1 MNEKR
6 GEQVGTSANHLH
18 PLYHSTKPINITD
31 IIRNDTIYDETR
43 LDESFDINKRPFR
56 SATMGRADS
65 HVAMTNSNFEHRNAI
80 TFNLATDSLLKEQ
93 FSPAEMVNQILNSVS
108 KCNSLLT

>member
-1 MNEKR
+1 MKR
-6 GEQVGTSANHLH
+6 GEKVGTNSNHLH
-18 PLYHSTKPINITD
+18 PLYHSTMPINITD

-65 HVAMTNSNFEHRNAI
+65 HVAMTSSNFEHRGAI
-80 TFNLATDSLLKEQ
+80 TFNFATNSILKEQ
-93 FSPAEMVNQILNSVS
+93 FSPAEMVNQISNSVS

>member
-1 MNEKR
+1 MDGKRCEKM
-6 GEQVGTSANHLH
+6 GTSTNYLH
-18 PLYHSTKPINITD
+18 PLYPSAKPINITD
-31 IIRNDTIYDETR
+31 MIRNDTIYDETR

-65 HVAMTNSNFEHRNAI
+65 HVAMTNSNFGHRNAI
-80 TFNLATDSLLKEQ
+80 TFNFATDSLLKEQ

-108 KCNSLLT
+108 IFNSLLT